1 MRELPI
7 VFPISLAII
16 LLLLLFTSAYAISSS
31 AAANERMYTS
41 TLASGSLGNDVEPA
55 LNRSWFQKAAFVVCP
70 LH

>member
-16 LLLLLFTSAYAISSS
+16 VLLLLFTSAYAISSNTY
-31 AAANERMYTS
+31 ANEQMYAS
-41 TLASGSLGNDVEPA
+41 NLASGNFAGSNERAPDRTL
-55 LNRSWFQKAAFVVCP
+55 FQQAAFAVCP

>member
-16 LLLLLFTSAYAISSS
+16 VLMLLFTSAYAISSS
-31 AAANERMYTS
+31 AAASEQMYAS
-41 TLASGSLGNDVEPA
+41 TLTSGGLGGNVEQAP
-55 LNRSWFQKAAFVVCP
+55 NRTWYQKTAFAVCP

>member
-16 LLLLLFTSAYAISSS
+16 VLLLLFTSAYAISSNTV
-31 AAANERMYTS
+31 ANEQLYASNLTS
-41 TLASGSLGNDVEPA
+41 GNFGANTERTPDRA
-55 LNRSWFQKAAFVVCP
+55 WFQKAAFVVCP

>member
-16 LLLLLFTSAYAISSS
+16 VLMLVFTSAYAISSS
-31 AAANERMYTS
+31 AYANEQAYAANLS
-41 TLASGSLGNDVEPA
+41 SGGSVENTPD
-55 LNRSWFQKAAFVVCP
+55 RTFFQKTAFAVCP

>member
-16 LLLLLFTSAYAISSS
+16 VLLLLFTSAYAISSNTV
-31 AAANERMYTS
+31 ANEQLYASNLTS
-41 TLASGSLGNDVEPA
+41 GNFGANTQQAPDRA
-55 LNRSWFQKAAFVVCP
+55 WFQKAAFAVCP

>member
-16 LLLLLFTSAYAISSS
+16 VLLLLFTSAYAISSNTY
-31 AAANERMYTS
+31 ANEQMYAS
-41 TLASGSLGNDVEPA
+41 TLASGGSAEQSPDRTV
-55 LNRSWFQKAAFVVCP
+55 FQKAAFAVCP

>member
-16 LLLLLFTSAYAISSS
+16 VLLLLFTSAYAISSS
-31 AAANERMYTS
+31 AYANEQAYAATLTS
-41 TLASGSLGNDVEPA
+41 GGSADQAPD
-55 LNRSWFQKAAFVVCP
+55 RTFFQKTAFAVCP